1 MLLEILEISDCHGLK
16 QIVTELEDDEG
27 EISSSVDPHDSL
39 CFPKLRELYIV
50 KCDGLEYIFP
60 ALMAPQELPELEN
73 LPIHDCP
80 QLKQVV
86 RCNEGRDAPRP
97 VQFPKPLTE
106 FSVSACPLLTDSFV
120 HLKDEKAIL
129 KKVRLLTF
137 KDSFHNSKHLQ
148 LSEAIEDYNL
158 VQDANGGLNGLTS
171 LELKHCKDIK
181 CLVDTTT
188 GNEPTSAFT
197 KLESFK

>member
-16 QIVTELEDDEG
+16 QIVAELEDDEG

-39 CFPKLRELYIV
+39 CFPKLRELYI
-50 KCDGLEYIFP
+50 
-60 ALMAPQELPELEN
+60 
-73 LPIHDCP
+73 
-80 QLKQVV
+80 QVV
-86 RCNEGRDAPRP
+86 RCNEGRDAPQP

-120 HLKDEKAIL
+120 HLKVENAIL

-137 KDSFHNSKHLQ
+137 KDSFHNLKHLQ

-188 GNEPTSAFT
+188 GNEPTSTLT

>member
-120 HLKDEKAIL
+120 QLKDEKAIL
-129 KKVRLLTF
+129 